1 MYKEKKKKMK
11 RRSAQINPNLEARD
25 LKGRY
30 RRQCR
35 STIHVCN
42 NEENKFIDFK
52 CKNKIPVAQYC
63 QLIERNIISRQTN
76 YICMECFN
84 DGITKKKNE
93 NENEI
98 MKACTIKR

>member
-1 MYKEKKKKMK
+1 MK

-42 NEENKFIDFK
+42 NEESKFIDFK
-52 CKNKIPVAQYC
+52 CKNKITVAQYC
-63 QLIERNIISRQTN
+63 QLIERNVISRQTN
-76 YICMECFN
+76 YICMECLN
-84 DGITKKKNE
+84 DGIIKKK